1 MSVDK
6 TNKGSDSGGES
17 YMEIDFDNIKD
28 DISRLRTDLAELSK
42 QVKDR
47 GTGYA
52 KATTDRIIASI
63 GKELEELG
71 GDKDKV
77 LGKLRTE
84 LQNVQEIGKQKVE
97 TVEQK
102 IQDNPLK
109 SLLIAFIAG
118 LFLGKI
124 FDRK

>member
-6 TNKGSDSGGES
+6 TNKGSDSGVKNYG
-17 YMEIDFDNIKD
+17 EIDFDNIRD

-52 KATTDRIIASI
+52 KATTDRILATI
-63 GKELEELG
+63 GKELEDLG
-71 GDKDKV
+71 GDKDRV
-77 LGKLRTE
+77 LEKLRSE
-84 LQNVQEIGKQKVE
+84 LDNVQAMGKQKVE

-102 IQDNPLK
+102 IQENPVR

-118 LFLGKI
+118 LVLGKV